1 MNQNLIDKSIR
12 LPNHHRVS
20 PARRTNR
27 TGMAP
32 LEFVMGLPFLM
43 MVMAIIY
50 AVAYA
55 GVHKTKVVFQARH
68 QVWTM
73 REDSHSHTLEKY
85 KRIKDTKPMR
95 FLSGVSAND
104 MPGEIS
110 GIGSTSWT
118 TYSWLGGNKTTK
130 SSTVII
136 TGTWDHQEIT
146 DFNSSGPHF
155 SVLERI
161 AGIENLGLL
170 KILDTIISFVL

>member
-1 MNQNLIDKSIR
+1 MNQSMIDKSIR
-12 LPNHHRVS
+12 LPNRHRAS
-20 PARRTNR
+20 QFRRTNR
-27 TGMAP
+27 TGMAS
-32 LEFVMGLPFLM
+32 LEFVMGLPFLLM
-43 MVMAIIY
+43 MMAIIY

-73 REDSHSHTLEKY
+73 REDSHSHSLERY
-85 KRIKDTKPMR
+85 KRITDTKPMR
-95 FLSGVSAND
+95 LLSGVSEND
-104 MPGEIS
+104 MPGEVS
-110 GIGSTSWT
+110 GIGSSSWT

-136 TGTWDHQEIT
+136 TGTWDHKEIT

-161 AGIENLGLL
+161 AGIENLPLL
-170 KILDTIISFVL
+170 DVIDQIISFVL